1 MADTDVT
8 EVLEKTPANYSLEG
22 LDRQFAYDVNVLDGD
37 LVGIETV
44 GSHELFPVPEGKAL
58 RSLFVAVTGD
68 ADSAGDGA
76 TVAFHVG
83 GVALAAAITQANLA
97 EGRVIELPA
106 LATGASPAYAFDAT
120 AVNVEMVVA
129 VEALTALEF
138 IIVPTYVDI
147 KSIVEASDVRGLDFV

>member
-8 EVLEKTPANYSLEG
+8 GELIVSPSNYSLEG
-22 LDRQFAYDVNVLDGD
+22 LDRQFAYDVNVLDAD
-37 LVGIETV
+37 LDGIESV
-44 GSHELFPVPEGKAL
+44 GSHELFAVPEGKAL
-58 RSLFVAVTGD
+58 RSLFVAVTTD

-83 GVALAAAITQANLA
+83 GVALAAAITQANLI
-97 EGRVIELPA
+97 EGHVIELPV
-106 LATGASPAYAFDAT
+106 LATGASPAYAFDDT

-138 IIVPTYVDI
+138 IIIPTYVDI
-147 KSIVEASDVRGLDFV
+147 KAIVEASDVPSL